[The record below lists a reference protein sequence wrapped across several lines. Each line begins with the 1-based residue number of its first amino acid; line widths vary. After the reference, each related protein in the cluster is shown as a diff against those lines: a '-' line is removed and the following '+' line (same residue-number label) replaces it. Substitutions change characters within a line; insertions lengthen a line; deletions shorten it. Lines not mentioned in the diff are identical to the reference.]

1 MNFSIRATRKRDA
14 EINLTPLIDIV
25 FILLIFFLITS
36 TFVQDSG
43 IKVDLPRANQSS
55 STEANHQIVVTV
67 TADGR
72 MVYEGEALSK
82 DELQDKLTGLYKEK
96 VEQVFII
103 EADSTTQHGIV
114 VSIMDL
120 AKEIGFQSLA
130 IATD

>member
-55 STEANHQIVVTV
+55 STEANHQIV
-67 TADGR
+67 
-72 MVYEGEALSK
+72 
-82 DELQDKLTGLYKEK
+82 
-96 VEQVFII
+96 
-103 EADSTTQHGIV
+103 
-114 VSIMDL
+114 
-120 AKEIGFQSLA
+120 
-130 IATD
+130 

>member
-1 MNFSIRATRKRDA
+1 MNFSIRAIRKRDA

-43 IKVDLPRANQSS
+43 IKVELPRANQSNP
-55 STEANHQIVVTV
+55 TGTNHQIVVTV
-67 TADGR
+67 TAEGR

-82 DELQDKLTGLYKEK
+82 NELQKKLSGLYKEK
-96 VEQVFII
+96 IEQVFII
-103 EADSTTQHGIV
+103 EADSTAQHGIV

>member
-1 MNFSIRATRKRDA
+1 MNFSVRATRKRDA
-14 EINLTPLIDIV
+14 EINITPLIDIV

-55 STEANHQIVVTV
+55 STGTNHQIVVTV

-82 DELQDKLTGLYKEK
+82 DELQEKLTGLYKEK
-96 VEQVFII
+96 VEQMFII
-103 EADSTTQHGIV
+103 EADATTQHGIV

-120 AKEIGFQSLA
+120 AKETGFQSLA